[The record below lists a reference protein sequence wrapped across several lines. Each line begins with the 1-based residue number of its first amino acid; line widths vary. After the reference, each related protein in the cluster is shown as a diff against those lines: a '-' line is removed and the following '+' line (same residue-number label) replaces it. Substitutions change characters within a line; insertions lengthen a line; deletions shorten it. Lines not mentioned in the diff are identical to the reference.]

1 MRLAELGEF
10 GLIERLVRLIRPTE
24 SLGTARVTL
33 GVDDDA
39 ALLALPA
46 DTETAFALDLLVES
60 VHFRRETTSAADL
73 GWKSLAVNVSDL
85 GAMGARP
92 VAAVIGLGLPP
103 TVEAEWVEAFYAELK
118 EAAERYRCAIV
129 GGDTVRSPERVIVAV
144 AVLGAVARGK
154 AITRAGARTGDL
166 VCVTGTLGASAAGLA
181 LLAAGEA
188 SAEFVAVVR
197 AHTRPEPPV
206 EAGVAL
212 AEAGL
217 ATAMI
222 DLSDGIASDLGHLA
236 RRSGVGASVAAERL
250 PIARVTREAARALG
264 EDPIRWALH
273 GGEDYELLFT
283 VPPERFRA
291 VPPLLAPLGVVATI
305 VGEVGGEGVRLRAP
319 DGSERPLTPAGFR
332 HFDGER

>member
-1 MRLAELGEF
+1 MDGLELKEIGEF
-10 GLIERLVRLIRPTE
+10 GLIDRLRVGCLHGGGVIR
-24 SLGTARVTL
+24 GI
-33 GVDDDA
+33 GDDA
-39 ALLALPA
+39 AVLEFTPGALVLATC
-46 DTETAFALDLLVES
+46 DMLVEGR
-60 VHFRRETTSAADL
+60 HFLRQHITPYQL
-73 GWKSLAVNVSDL
+73 GRKALAVNLSDIA
-85 GAMGARP
+85 AMGGTPRH
-92 VAAVIGLGLPP
+92 VLVSIGLPP
-103 TVEAEWVEAFYAELK
+103 DLGVEFVEGIYEGMKGL
-118 EAAERYRCAIV
+118 AAATSVNIV